1 MKSPINIHSVNQ
13 KIYLSVGIY
22 SVKVLGGWGVKVND
36 FSVSLRKI
44 ENGVVIKSE
53 DTFWKYQSHAF
64 KNRAKKI
71 AVLDVY
77 ESGNFLVEFK
87 NSKKLKVRRSN
98 LILTRFFEKELPN
111 QDLEICIG
119 C

>member
-22 SVKVLGGWGVKVND
+22 SVKVLGGWSVKVNN

-44 ENGVVIKSE
+44 ENGLVIKSE
-53 DTFWKYQSHAF
+53 DTIWKYQSYVF
-64 KNRAKKI
+64 KKRARKI

-77 ESGNFLVEFK
+77 ESGNFIVEFK
-87 NSKKLKVRRSN
+87 NSKSLQVRRSN
-98 LILTRFFEKELPN
+98 LIISRIFEKEIPN
-111 QDLEICIG
+111 KDLEICIG